1 MKELSGWLEIVFCVR
16 FIVWMSWGMSF
27 RNEFKVGMECLSMCN
42 YRYCFFDYTNYVIID
57 NFEIGFQLLWKLI
70 MEKKLLV
77 QVMKFFKFR
86 RWYSLRVFYLIFYFE
101 LVYIY
106 NVLLS
111 IDRIRISTSQIF
123 IFHKTSYSM
132 KALFNL
138 NFKVLFDPKIISPSW
153 ILNAS
158 FDAINSCPLLK
169 VRPILP

>member
-1 MKELSGWLEIVFCVR
+1 
-16 FIVWMSWGMSF
+16 
-27 RNEFKVGMECLSMCN
+27 
-42 YRYCFFDYTNYVIID
+42 
-57 NFEIGFQLLWKLI
+57 

-77 QVMKFFKFR
+77 QMVKFFKFR
-86 RWYSLRVFYLIFYFE
+86 RVFYLIFYFE

-138 NFKVLFDPKIISPSW
+138 NFKVLFDPKIISPS
-153 ILNAS
+153 
-158 FDAINSCPLLK
+158 
-169 VRPILP
+169 